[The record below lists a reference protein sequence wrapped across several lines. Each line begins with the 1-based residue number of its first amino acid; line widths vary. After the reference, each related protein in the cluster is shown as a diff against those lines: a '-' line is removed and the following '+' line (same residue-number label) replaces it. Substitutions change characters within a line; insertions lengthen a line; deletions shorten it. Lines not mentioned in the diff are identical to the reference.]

1 MMSDDAVAGQA
12 ALPVNQ
18 GKLPVRLKLAYGLG
32 SVAFGVKDNG
42 FQTILLI
49 FYNQVVGMPAALV
62 GLAIM
67 IALAVDAIM
76 DPIIGEWSD
85 NLRTRWGR
93 RHPLM
98 YASAIPLGVSYLLL
112 WNPPHLSQGGL
123 FVYLVGVSI
132 VVRTF
137 ISLYEAPSQ
146 ALAPELTTDYAERTA
161 LAGYRSAFQWMGG
174 LVMYALAFQVF
185 LRPDA
190 THPVGQLNPVGYAHY
205 GLAAAIFMA
214 VTILLSAL
222 GTHSRIKTFVRPP
235 ERSRS
240 LGEILSEVRDS
251 LSNRSYLMILG
262 SNLFSSTAT
271 GLAFSM
277 GTYFYTY
284 VWQLSAQQIA
294 IFALV
299 SLVSAFLGTVLAR
312 LLAGRE
318 KRNTVVTLFLVG
330 FALASGPQFL
340 RLLGLFLPN
349 GHPLLFPFLI
359 VTNLLSLSQM
369 IAAAIIGASMV
380 SDVVEDSQ
388 AKTGRRSEGLFFA
401 GQTFVQKAVS
411 GVGIFLSSLILS
423 AVHFPTAAGGKVATV
438 PPEMAHRL
446 ILTYLP
452 VVTVLYLI
460 CLVWLAGYRITRE
473 SHAATLKRLAEQ
485 AGEGVVVVPEI

>member
-1 MMSDDAVAGQA
+1 MDAEAQGAVALPA
-12 ALPVNQ
+12 AQ
-18 GKLPVRLKLAYGLG
+18 GRLPVRLKLLYGLG
-32 SVAFGVKDNG
+32 SIAFGVKDNG

-98 YASAIPLGVSYLLL
+98 YAAAIPLGLSYLLL
-112 WNPPHLSQGGL
+112 WNPPHLSQGAL
-123 FVYLVGVSI
+123 FVYLVVVAI

-161 LAGYRSAFQWMGG
+161 LMGYRSAFQWFGG

-190 THPVGQLNPVGYAHY
+190 THAIGQLNPVGYSHY
-205 GLAAAIFMA
+205 GLAAGLFMTG
-214 VTILLSAL
+214 TILISAL
-222 GTHSRIKTFVRPP
+222 GTHSRIKTFVQPP
-235 ERSRS
+235 ERHRG
-240 LGEILSEVRDS
+240 LGEVLREVRAS
-251 LSNRSYLMILG
+251 LSNRSYLMVLG
-262 SNLFSSTAT
+262 SNLFSATAT

-277 GTYFYTY
+277 NLYFYTY
-284 VWQLSAQQIA
+284 VWKLSASQIA
-294 IFALV
+294 LFAV
-299 SLVSAFLGTVLAR
+299 ISIASALFGSVLAR
-312 LLAGRE
+312 LVS
-318 KRNTVVTLFLVG
+318 KRNKRATAITLFLSG
-330 FALASGPQFL
+330 LTLSSGPLLL

-349 GHPLLFPFLI
+349 GHPLLYPVLLI
-359 VTNLLSLSQM
+359 TSVISLSQM

-380 SDVVEDSQ
+380 ADVVEDSQ

-401 GQTFVQKAVS
+401 GATFVQKAVS

-423 AVHFPTAAGGKVATV
+423 AVHFPAAAHGAGAAV
-438 PPEMAHRL
+438 PPEVVHNLLL
-446 ILTYLP
+446 IYLP
-452 VVTVLYLI
+452 TVVTLYLI
-460 CLVWLAGYRITRE
+460 GLVWLAGYRITRE
-473 SHAATLKRLAEQ
+473 SHDATLQRLATQ
-485 AGEGVVVVPEI
+485 AAEGVSVIPDV